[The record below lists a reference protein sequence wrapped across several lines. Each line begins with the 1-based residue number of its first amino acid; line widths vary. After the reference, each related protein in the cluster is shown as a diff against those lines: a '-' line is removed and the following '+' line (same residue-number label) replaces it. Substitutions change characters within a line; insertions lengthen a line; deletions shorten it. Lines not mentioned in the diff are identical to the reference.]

1 MQLLVDNF
9 NPATIPETMCSRAPE
24 PELLHQVPSPNPDP
38 NPNPERR
45 CRSLASVGW
54 DGKL

>member
-9 NPATIPETMCSRAPE
+9 NPATIPETMCARAPE